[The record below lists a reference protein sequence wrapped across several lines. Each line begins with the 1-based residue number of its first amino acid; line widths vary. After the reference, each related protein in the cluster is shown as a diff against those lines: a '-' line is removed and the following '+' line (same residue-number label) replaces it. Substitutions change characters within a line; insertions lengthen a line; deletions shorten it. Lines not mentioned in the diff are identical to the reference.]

1 MDKIRFLYKKT
12 SKKRSLIILA
22 WSLLCLLLIAID
34 SLLLVSSWVHFV
46 VSLVF
51 FLVFI
56 AIMLFFRYKIRLFPE
71 FIKFEGDKVKISYLN
86 KRAFRVKT
94 FTGNACDC
102 KMKSENEDYVI
113 VNGEQIVAYIKTC
126 ELDEDELAFLKEK
139 FKSNE

>member
-86 KRAFRVKT
+86 KGAFRVKT